1 MKNGIYEQIVNQEI
15 NKGLETGDYFFN
27 INSSVSTEEY
37 KKLLVEYL
45 KEITDKALDRIKEI
59 NNDISDDDLLKK
71 EIEIGNRVI
80 ELLRENLSFDEFKEL
95 NIAEPCEVLE
105 YAYRKL
111 EINSFDGKNIVRPIT
126 SLVEPSLFTNS
137 SKEVSL
143 LTELANEIKSSD
155 EICMLVSFIRM
166 SGINPLIDSIK
177 LASKN
182 GKRIRILTTTYMQAT
197 EQKAIKKLSNIENVQ
212 IKISY
217 NTKNTRLHAK
227 SYIFKR
233 NSGFSTFYIGSSN
246 LSSSALNSGCEWN
259 LKLTQKKSPDIY
271 NNVVA
276 QFETYW
282 NSGEFEQYI
291 DNDECNVKLA
301 KALDKNYTSSND
313 YHIQFEIEPY
323 DYQLEILEKVKAE
336 RIIFN
341 QHRNLI
347 VAATGVGKTVVAAFD
362 FKYYLNDHPD
372 AKLLFVVHREE
383 ILKKSMDT
391 FRVICQDLNLGE
403 LYNGRNK
410 PHSKDILFASVDAA
424 NKLTKEVN
432 PYYYDFII
440 IDEFHH
446 AEAKTY
452 RSILEYYK
460 PNELLG
466 LTATPERMDGKDIL
480 EYFDGHIAAE
490 MRLQE
495 AIDKRL
501 LSPFQYFGVTDS
513 ADLSEVKWNKG
524 GYDEEELTKIF
535 SNGQTAN
542 MRSDLIISKLL
553 EYSPELEEIRGIG
566 FCVSIKHAEFMAE
579 KFNEKGIASLAVTSE
594 TKQEIKENAINDLKN
609 GKYKFLFAVDL
620 YNEGVDIPCIN
631 IELMLR
637 PTDSMTIFL
646 QQLGRGLRLF
656 NGKDCLTVLDFIGE
670 VNHKFK
676 YENKIYG
683 LVGKNI
689 KTPRNSVE
697 NNFPNLPAGCSIVLE
712 EVAKER
718 ILKNIKSHKSDK
730 TAILE
735 LLANF
740 EENTGKDVTLSNFLD
755 YCGINIRQ
763 FYRIKDLT
771 FYRACKAVNIK
782 NEYEFENDTERIIGD
797 RLKGLLNINSEK
809 ILNYIIKIF
818 NGEIS
823 HNEKLDDIVYYSLFS
838 DVPKKYLF
846 DNTKD
851 AVDCMINSKILKNE
865 ILEIVYVLFK
875 QIDVVPRKNN
885 ISIDVPLEVYCSYTR
900 NQILAGFG
908 LNNSDHHQTMLEG
921 VMYIKDINHDIFLV
935 TLKKDDKSFSNTT
948 SYNDYAINRNMF
960 HWQTQSK
967 VSENSATLNRY
978 VNSNGRVS
986 LFVRVNKNDPYIYL
1000 GECNYISHE
1009 GNKPVSIVWKLINDI
1024 PGKYIGDVNS
1034 LI

>member
-1 MKNGIYEQIVNQEI
+1 MKNGIYEQIVNNEI

-27 INSSVSTEEY
+27 FKDKISTNEY

-45 KEITDKALDRIKEI
+45 KEITDKALDIIEEE
-59 NNDISDDDLLKK
+59 NSDISDDDLLKK
-71 EIEIGNRVI
+71 EIDIGNRII
-80 ELLRENLSFDEFKEL
+80 ELLRDNLSFDEFKEL
-95 NIAEPCEVLE
+95 NISEPCEVLE
-105 YAYRKL
+105 YAYKKL
-111 EINSFDGKNIVRPIT
+111 EVNSFEGKDIIRPIT

-143 LTELANEIKSSD
+143 LTELSNEIKSSD
-155 EICMLVSFIRM
+155 EVCMLVSFIRM

-177 LASKN
+177 CAAKN
-182 GKRIRILTTTYMQAT
+182 GKKIRILTTTYMQAT

-212 IKISY
+212 VKISY

-227 SYIFKR
+227 SYIFRR

-246 LSSSALNSGCEWN
+246 LSSSALNTGCEWN
-259 LKLTQKKSPDIY
+259 IKLTQKKSLDIY

-291 DNDECNVKLA
+291 NNDECNSKLS
-301 KALDKNYTSSND
+301 KALNKNYNNNND

-336 RIIFN
+336 RVIFN

-362 FKYYLNDHPD
+362 FKYYLKAHPN
-372 AKLLFVVHREE
+372 AKLLFIVHREE

-391 FRVICQDLNLGE
+391 FRVICQDFNLGE

-410 PHSKDILFASVDAA
+410 PRSKEILFASVNAA
-424 NKLTKEVN
+424 NKLTRDVN
-432 PYYYDFII
+432 PNYYDFII

-452 RSILEYYK
+452 RSILEYYR

-513 ADLSEVKWNKG
+513 VDLSEIKWNKG
-524 GYDEEELTKIF
+524 GYDEEELTRIF
-535 SNGQTAN
+535 SIGEAAN

-553 EYSPELEEIRGIG
+553 EYSPDIEEIRGIG
-566 FCVSIKHAEFMAE
+566 FCVSIKHAEFMANR
-579 KFNEKGIASLAVTSE
+579 FNEKGIASLAVTSE
-594 TKQEIKENAINDLKN
+594 TKQEIKENAINDLKV
-609 GKYKFLFAVDL
+609 GKYKFLFTVDL

-637 PTDSMTIFL
+637 PTDSITVFL

-656 NGKDCLTVLDFIGE
+656 DGKDCLTVLDFIGE

-689 KTPRNSVE
+689 NTPKNSVD

-730 TAILE
+730 TTILE

-740 EENTGKDVTLSNFLD
+740 EENTGNTVTLSNFLD
-755 YCGINIRQ
+755 FYGLSINH
-763 FYRIKDLT
+763 FYRINDLT

-782 NEYEFENDTERIIGD
+782 NEYDSESDIERNIGD
-797 RLKGLLNINSEK
+797 RLKGLLNINSEI
-809 ILNYIIKIF
+809 ILNYIKRLF
-818 NGEIS
+818 NGEIY
-823 HNEKLDDIVYYSLFS
+823 HNEKLDDIIYYSLFNG
-838 DVPKKYLF
+838 VPNKYLF
-846 DNTKD
+846 DDTKD
-851 AVDCMINSKILKNE
+851 AIDCMINSKILKNE
-865 ILEIVYVLFK
+865 ILEIVDILFK
-875 QIDVVPRKNN
+875 QIDVVPEKNN
-885 ISIDVPLEVYCSYTR
+885 ISIDVPLQVYCSYTR

-908 LNNSDHHQTMLEG
+908 LNNSEHHQTMMEG

-948 SYNDYAINRNMF
+948 SYNDYAINKNLF
-960 HWQTQSK
+960 HWQTQSR
-967 VSENSATLNRY
+967 VSENSSTLNRY
-978 VNSNGRVS
+978 INSNGRVS
-986 LFVRVNKNDPYIYL
+986 IFVRVNKKDPYIYL
-1000 GECNYISHE
+1000 GECNYVSHE
-1009 GNKPVSIVWKLINDI
+1009 GSKPVSIVWKLINDI
-1024 PGKYIGDVNS
+1024 PGKYIGEVNN